1 MRPEDARPPNWGTH
15 NLARFLDAATG
26 NTYATAYQHPAW
38 YGCLTAVEREY
49 DQIVCALDNSQSV
62 IGAMF
67 VLRAHAAYLGG
78 TRLVLG
84 TQVPEAYMVLRGCL
98 ESALYGLYLA
108 RHPDAAQRWLR
119 RQDGPADRAASKRA
133 LQASTLSA
141 YLAKVDS
148 ATHARYQRMYE
159 GCIDRGAHPNT
170 WALAGHM
177 GVTESEDRHTFELQ
191 YLTTDP
197 LQLEAVLKDAARI
210 GVISLDVFRN
220 LFRERFD
227 LTGATARLDE
237 IKQRYRL

>member
-1 MRPEDARPPNWGTH
+1 M
-15 NLARFLDAATG
+15 ARFLDTAAT
-26 NTYATAYQHPAW
+26 NTYATAYQQPAW
-38 YGCLTAVEREY
+38 YACLAAVDREY
-49 DQIVCALDNSQSV
+49 QRLADALDNSHYV

-78 TRLVLG
+78 TRLALG
-84 TQVPEAYMVLRGCL
+84 TQIPEAYMVLRGCL
-98 ESALYGLYLA
+98 EAALYGLYLA
-108 RHPDAAQRWLR
+108 RHPDAEQRWIR
-119 RQDGPADRAASKRA
+119 RQDSAADRAASKRA

-148 ATHARYQRMYE
+148 ATHTRFQHMYE
-159 GCIDRGAHPNT
+159 WCIDLGAHPNA

-177 GVTESEDRHTFELQ
+177 GVSETEDRHTFALN
-191 YLTTDP
+191 YLTTDA

-227 LTGATARLDE
+227 LTGATARLDA